1 MYNHDAA
8 SNNRVDM
15 YNHDAASNDRVDM
28 YNHDMIVILMAVVS
42 RIMFM

>member
-8 SNNRVDM
+8 SNDRVDM
-15 YNHDAASNDRVDM
+15 CNHDAASNDRVDM
-28 YNHDMIVILMAVVS
+28 YNHDMIVMLMTVVS